1 MLNKSSIFVI
11 YNCNHEGF
19 QYFVKCGYNK
29 TYSMT
34 EARFIEIINIM
45 ISEGML
51 DKSKLLNKE
60 YVINRVALYL
70 KAKQFVD
77 DNFKG
82 F

>member
-1 MLNKSSIFVI
+1 
-11 YNCNHEGF
+11 
-19 QYFVKCGYNK
+19 
-29 TYSMT
+29 MT

-45 ISEGML
+45 IFEGML

-77 DNFKG
+77 ENFKG

>member
-1 MLNKSSIFVI
+1 MIIILLNKSSRFVI
-11 YNCNHEGF
+11 Y
-19 QYFVKCGYNK
+19 KCRYNE

>member
-1 MLNKSSIFVI
+1 MQIYFGGIIASMI
-11 YNCNHEGF
+11 YNYGAAILRAL
-19 QYFVKCGYNK
+19 
-29 TYSMT
+29 M
-34 EARFIEIINIM
+34 
-45 ISEGML
+45 ML

-77 DNFKG
+77 ENFKG

>member
-1 MLNKSSIFVI
+1 MLYINVNITDI
-11 YNCNHEGF
+11 
-19 QYFVKCGYNK
+19 
-29 TYSMT
+29 MT